1 MYDLIDDIMAQK
13 VSMVFKEN
21 FETLINHKE
30 NIEKIPG
37 DIVECGCWRGG
48 FSIFL
53 SKMFPQKNIWASDS
67 FQGFQPL
74 SYAKHDYKNERHT
87 PLMSHNSFGPLAIS
101 FEETYN
107 NFIDYGLQQDIE
119 NGRIQFLQGYV
130 QDTTNPE
137 TCKIEN
143 IALLRID
150 VDAYSATL
158 EVLNNLYNKVSPGG
172 YIIFDDSCLRECRDA
187 IRSFFTNNSMNTPLY
202 HPTKDIHLD
211 VFSSYTKDDSGFP
224 PGCFIIKP

>member
-1 MYDLIDDIMAQK
+1 MYDLVDDLMTNK

-21 FETLINHKE
+21 FETLINHRE
-30 NIEKIPG
+30 NIAKIHG

-53 SKMFPQKNIWASDS
+53 SKMFPQKNIWVSDS

-74 SYAKHDYKNERHT
+74 SYAKHYYNNERHT
-87 PLMSHNSFGPLAIS
+87 PFMSHNSFGPLAIS

-107 NFIDYGLQQDIE
+107 NFIDYGLKQDIE
-119 NGRIQFLQGYV
+119 NGRIKFLQGYV
-130 QDTTNPE
+130 QDTTDPA

-143 IALLRID
+143 ISLLRID

-158 EVLNNLYNKVSPGG
+158 ETLNNLYDKVSSGG
-172 YIIFDDSCLRECRDA
+172 YIIFDDSCLKECRDA
-187 IRSFFTNNSMNTPLY
+187 IRYFFTDNNLNVPLY
-202 HPTKDIHLD
+202 HPTEDMKLDI
-211 VFSSYTKDDSGFP
+211 FSSYTQDDSGFP
-224 PGCFIIKP
+224 PGCFMIKP